1 MGWRV
6 DRGGRAKLAFSR
18 DVVRRDCWGWAET
31 VDAGKGVGS
40 WGWLWA
46 VRGMRRALG
55 TLGEVLGHFRR
66 GVGSPGLALG
76 HDVACKGGLETAADG
91 S

>member
-6 DRGGRAKLAFSR
+6 NGGGRAKLAFGR
-18 DVVRRDCWGWAET
+18 DVVHRDSWGWAEM

-40 WGWLWA
+40 RDWLW
-46 VRGMRRALG
+46 VVHGMRRALG
-55 TLGEVLGHFRR
+55 TLGEVLGHFQR

-76 HDVACKGGLETAADG
+76 HDVARKGGLEMAADG